1 MAISPLKKWTLII
14 AGSISLG
21 LGVLGIFLPLLPT
34 TVFLL
39 IAAACYA
46 RSSDRLYEWL
56 LSHRLFGSYIR
67 NWREHKAITRRT
79 KITILSVLWGTLAIT
94 GFFAV
99 HLLLIRLVLLAV
111 GIGVTTFILNIKTMT
126 SDMVT
131 ERG

>member
-1 MAISPLKKWTLII
+1 MALSSLKKWTLII
-14 AGSISLG
+14 TGSMSLG

-56 LSHRLFGSYIR
+56 LSHKWFGSYIR
-67 NWREHKAITRRT
+67 NWREHKALTRRT
-79 KITILSVLWGTLAIT
+79 KTTILLVLWATLTASAV
-94 GFFAV
+94 FAV
-99 HLLLIRLVLLAV
+99 ENIVIRLVLLVV
-111 GIGVTTFILNIKTMT
+111 GIGVTTFILSIKTIPA
-126 SDMVT
+126 DMAA